1 MIEALFKTL
10 GPWGLALGIMA
21 YLLKV
26 MVADKLTT
34 IQKTLGELVEGQND
48 HAERIVRIETV
59 MRLNGCGSPDLSCDP
74 PRRRVS
80 DAQA

>member
-1 MIEALFKTL
+1 MIETLFKTL

-34 IQKTLGELVEGQND
+34 IQRTLGELVEGQGD
-48 HAERIVRIETV
+48 HESRIVRIETV
-59 MRLNGCGSPDLSCDP
+59 MGVNGCMDREAGSYSG
-74 PRRRVS
+74 PRRRAA
-80 DAQA
+80 DA